1 MKNRSQTG
9 SDAAEE
15 SSTCGAP
22 GTSSWASWLASRPR
36 SEQAALL
43 DGLSGNALASLPF
56 LFDFWAIPG
65 HQLAPPGDWRTWL
78 LLGGRGAGK
87 TRAGSE
93 WIRSLVEGAT
103 PLSGGGYGR
112 IALVAETI
120 DQGREVMIEGP
131 SGIRAISPPD
141 RRPAWEATRKRLVW
155 PNGAEARLFS
165 AHDPEGLRGPQFDAA
180 WSDELAK
187 WRKAK
192 PVWQMLQFGLRL
204 GKRPR
209 QMVTTTP
216 RRVPLLAEL
225 MKAPG
230 TVISRAA
237 TEANRANLAPDFLT
251 EMERE
256 FGGTALAR
264 QELMGEF
271 LSEEP
276 GALWTRDGIETRR
289 VRDAPVLERVVVA
302 VDPPV
307 TGHEGSDECGII
319 VAGVC
324 TEAGARVA
332 YVLADRSVQGVRP
345 EAWAAAAIA
354 AYRDFGADRLVAE
367 VNQGGDMVESV
378 LRQIDAGVS
387 YGAVRASRG
396 KAARAEPVSAL
407 YERGVVRH
415 VGALDAL
422 EDQMCAFTGDR
433 SGGSPDRVDALVWA
447 IWELVLKGG
456 GTPRVRGL

>member
-1 MKNRSQTG
+1 M
-9 SDAAEE
+9 
-15 SSTCGAP
+15 
-22 GTSSWASWLASRPR
+22 
-36 SEQAALL
+36 
-43 DGLSGNALASLPF
+43 
-56 LFDFWAIPG
+56 
-65 HQLAPPGDWRTWL
+65 
-78 LLGGRGAGK
+78 GGRGAGK

-93 WIRSLVEGAT
+93 WIRSIVEGAT
-103 PLSGGGYGR
+103 PLSAGSHGR
-112 IALVAETI
+112 IALVAETL

-141 RRPAWEATRKRLVW
+141 RRPKWEATRKRLVW

-180 WSDELAK
+180 WADELAK

-204 GKRPR
+204 GARPR

-216 RRVPLLAEL
+216 RRMPLLAEL

-230 TVISRAA
+230 TVISRAP
-237 TEANRANLAPDFLT
+237 TEANRANLAPDFIA

-256 FGGTALAR
+256 FGGTSLGR
-264 QELMGEF
+264 QELLGEF

-276 GALWTRDGIETRR
+276 GALWTRDGIEAKRR
-289 VRDAPVLERVVVA
+289 RDVPELERIVVA

-307 TGHEGSDECGII
+307 TGHEGSDECGIV
-319 VAGVC
+319 VAGVRS
-324 TEAGARVA
+324 EGAQRVA

-354 AYRDFGADRLVAE
+354 AYREFDADKLVAE

-378 LRQIDAGVS
+378 LRQVDPSVS
-387 YGAVRASRG
+387 YGSVRASRG
-396 KAARAEPVSAL
+396 KVARAEPVSAL
-407 YERGVVRH
+407 YERGLVRH
-415 VGALDAL
+415 VGALAEL

-433 SGGSPDRVDALVWA
+433 RGGSPDRVDALVWA
-447 IWELVLKGG
+447 IWELMLKGG
-456 GTPRVRGL
+456 GAPRVRGL

>member
-1 MKNRSQTG
+1 MR
-9 SDAAEE
+9 
-15 SSTCGAP
+15 
-22 GTSSWASWLASRPR
+22 SWASWLASRPR
-36 SEQAALL
+36 SEQARLL
-43 DGLSGNALASLPF
+43 DGLSANALASLPF
-56 LFDFWAIPG
+56 LFDFWTIRG
-65 HQLAPPGDWRTWL
+65 HQLPPPGDWRTWL

-93 WIRSLVEGAT
+93 WIRAIVEGAT
-103 PLSGGGYGR
+103 PLGGGAYGR

-131 SGIRAISPPD
+131 SGIRAVSPPD
-141 RRPAWEATRKRLVW
+141 RRPVWEATRKRLVW

-187 WRKAK
+187 WRKARV
-192 PVWQMLQFGLRL
+192 VWQMLQFGLRL
-204 GKRPR
+204 GARPR

-230 TVISRAA
+230 TVIGRAA
-237 TEANRANLAPDFLT
+237 THANRANLAPDFIA

-276 GALWTRDGIETRR
+276 GALWTRANIDRLR
-289 VRDAPVLERVVVA
+289 VREAPALERVVVA

-307 TGHEGSDECGII
+307 SGHEGSDECGII
-319 VAGVC
+319 VAGVGR
-324 TEAGARVA
+324 EAGVRVA

-354 AYRDFGADRLVAE
+354 AYRDFDADRLVAE

-387 YGAVRASRG
+387 YGALRASRG
-396 KAARAEPVSAL
+396 KAVRAEPVSAL
-407 YERGVVRH
+407 YERGLVRH
-415 VGALDAL
+415 VGGLDAL

-433 SGGSPDRVDALVWA
+433 SGPSPDRVDALVWA

-456 GTPRVRGL
+456 GAPRVRGL

>member
-1 MKNRSQTG
+1 MR
-9 SDAAEE
+9 
-15 SSTCGAP
+15 
-22 GTSSWASWLASRPR
+22 SWASWLASRPR
-36 SEQAALL
+36 WEQEALL
-43 DGLSGNALASLPF
+43 DGLSANTLAALPF
-56 LFDFWAIPG
+56 LFDFWAIRG
-65 HQLAPPGDWRTWL
+65 HQLPPAGNWRTWL
-78 LLGGRGAGK
+78 LMGGRGAGK

-93 WIRSLVEGAT
+93 WIRSIVEGAT
-103 PLSGGGYGR
+103 PLARGSHGR
-112 IALVAETI
+112 IALVAETL

-131 SGIRAISPPD
+131 SGIRAVSPPD
-141 RRPAWEATRKRLVW
+141 RRPKWEATRKRLVW

-180 WSDELAK
+180 WADELAK

-204 GKRPR
+204 GSRPR

-216 RRVPLLAEL
+216 RRMPLLAEL

-230 TVISRAA
+230 TVISRAP
-237 TEANRANLAPDFLT
+237 TEANRANLSPDFIA

-256 FGGTALAR
+256 FGGTALGR
-264 QELMGEF
+264 QELLGEF

-276 GALWTRDGIETRR
+276 GALWTRDCIENKR
-289 VRDAPVLERVVVA
+289 VRAGPELDRVVVA

-307 TGHEGSDECGII
+307 TGHDGSDECGIV
-319 VAGVC
+319 VAGVRS
-324 TEAGARVA
+324 EGAQRVA

-354 AYRDFGADRLVAE
+354 AYREFEADKLVAE

-378 LRQIDAGVS
+378 LRQVDPSVS
-387 YGAVRASRG
+387 YGSVRASRG

-407 YERGVVRH
+407 YERGLVRH
-415 VGALDAL
+415 VGALAEL

-447 IWELVLKGG
+447 IWELMLKGG
-456 GTPRVRGL
+456 GAPRVRGL